1 MAFVSPCHQE
11 DTFTRNLLHTCI
23 LAVSIAAG
31 ALLVTACTPEEAKPT
46 SLADARARVEGGLR
60 VAKPAGAGTFPT
72 ILYFHGASDQSW
84 YAAQQDILDKF
95 VAEGFAAVFVDMYHG
110 RGVNG
115 QSLRSGGLVPRATAG
130 DVMIAVDWAGKQS
143 LAAPGKLGVFGISFG
158 AATIMDALVLDAPGR
173 LPTSL
178 LEKPAA
184 GMAPVKAAAMLS
196 PWCAADVMGFNL
208 IKAVHEN
215 FSRQVPMLMVLPDG
229 DTVSDTAICKD
240 IASRNQALGGAIEV
254 VDVPGAGH
262 AFAQPVDDYGNA
274 FPDYNADKA
283 KDAWAR
289 IMAFFK
295 AKLG

>member
-1 MAFVSPCHQE
+1 MFA
-11 DTFTRNLLHTCI
+11 I
-23 LAVSIAAG
+23 SIAVG
-31 ALLVTACTPEEAKPT
+31 TLLAAACTPEEAKPT

-60 VAKPAGAGTFPT
+60 VAKPAGDGPFPT

-84 YAAQQDILDKF
+84 YPAQQDILDRF
-95 VAEGFAAVFVDMYHG
+95 VADGYAAVFVDMYHG
-110 RGVNG
+110 RGITG
-115 QSLRSGGLVPRATAG
+115 QSVRSGGLVPRATAG
-130 DVMIAVDWAGKQS
+130 DAMIAVDWAGRQPW
-143 LAAPGKLGVFGISFG
+143 AAPGKLGVFGISFG

-208 IKAVHEN
+208 IKAVHED
-215 FSRQVPMLMVLPDG
+215 FSRQVPTLMVLPDS

-240 IASRNQALGGAIEV
+240 IARRNRVLGGAIEV
-254 VDVPGAGH
+254 VDVAGAGH
-262 AFAQPVDDYGNA
+262 TFAQPVDDYGNA
-274 FPDYNADKA
+274 FPDYDADKA
-283 KDAWAR
+283 KDAWAE

-295 AKLG
+295 TKLG